1 MVDALRHEEEPI
13 SGDAEMVLVHLADRP
28 LASTEDC
35 VASMDLPAPR
45 VRDALREL
53 KHRVLSESTLLGW
66 TRPRVERIYLP
77 EKGIRRLGISLPTW
91 HDEGNLSHI
100 LQRLPLAENFYLAA
114 GAVEGLG
121 AIKRFQW
128 ISGRSLDA
136 AVDYQDGWV
145 AILWS
150 GLLESE
156 SGISARLENL
166 GQDLLDLVSTGEVP
180 FPAKLLFVV
189 EDWLQ
194 RCLVQRAVR
203 HLPMA
208 DVLVDIWCIDD
219 GDCPRIEATLRSRGR
234 ISQPVPARRVGNWP
248 WAARVESSPW
258 SMDGNLALGR
268 ALSTVAQF
276 AEART
281 ELVKQIFQESG
292 TGRGAQRSLTR
303 LLNRRLV
310 TRRRDGRSYLYRP
323 SSAGYNLLALR
334 DGVSAPNTAS
344 DDGHAE
350 RQSRDLQRHEDGWRS
365 LIGLWAAAG
374 AFVASGERSWEDMGT
389 RGGIYPDG
397 VAYLSTTFGLSPCYV
412 EYERSALGKTRITE
426 KLNGYMSKFRQDW
439 WPVLAVCYNDSAER
453 IFHDVGRQY
462 GLRMLTTTIGR
473 LGEEGPWRCWS
484 WYGRKVEVSLP
495 GITTTSF
502 ARRLRAWLK
511 EEQKGWVMDEG
522 EFQKACD
529 AFAGSDSLF
538 GRAFGPKKWWKH
550 TREYL
555 SALLVQSQGRRNAE
569 NPSECAGLS
578 PRALHRFPS
587 KEGWNDEETIGRLQ
601 KYLVGRLSH
610 PDAVW
615 EVYGG
620 DLLEQVQGPA
630 EVARQGRGARP
641 MVTDIQSGVLL
652 AYVSPLGRALVDKR
666 LYLPKTFTSDSDFCA
681 AVGVPDERRS
691 HRSKTELAL
700 EMLDGARGL
709 GHLEAKWVAGDDTF
723 GISHD
728 FREAVSD
735 RELRYV
741 LNVPAGTKVWLL
753 LPASRDPAH
762 QGSGHLHMPRTAD
775 EHQWTMQEHADAM
788 PKEAWREISVTE
800 GGRGTRT
807 YVFTARRAWETQRGE
822 PGEELWAIWRRNLD
836 GSNLHCYLSQRSRGC
851 APGNSGFLL
860 QIPVARRDGTRGRA
874 RRLGTGRLRGLHLV
888 WLASSSGPVL
898 ARGGILAESAAG
910 WGGTSLSW
918 PAETMR

>member
-1 MVDALRHEEEPI
+1 MVNALRHEEEPL
-13 SGDAEMVLVHLADRP
+13 SGDAEKVLICLADRP

-35 VASMDLPAPR
+35 EASIDLPDAR

-53 KHRVLSESTLLGW
+53 KHRALLESTLLGW
-66 TRPRVERIYLP
+66 TRSRVERINLP
-77 EKGIRRLGISLPTW
+77 EKGIRRLGISVPTW

-136 AVDYQDGWV
+136 AVDYQNGWI
-145 AILWS
+145 AIFS
-150 GLLESE
+150 IGLLAGE

-166 GQDLLDLVSTGEVP
+166 GQDLLDLASTGEGP

-189 EDWLQ
+189 ADWWQ

-203 HLPMA
+203 HLPMV
-208 DVLVDIWCIDD
+208 DVLVDIWCIED
-219 GDCPRIEATLRSRGR
+219 GDCPRIKPTLRSRGR
-234 ISQPVPARRVGNWP
+234 ISQPVPARSVGNWP

-258 SMDGNLALGR
+258 SKDGNLALGR
-268 ALSTVAQF
+268 TLSTVAQF
-276 AEART
+276 SEARA
-281 ELVKQIFQESG
+281 ELVKQIHQESD
-292 TGRGAQRSLTR
+292 TVRGVQRSLTR
-303 LLNRRLV
+303 LLNEKLV

-350 RQSRDLQRHEDGWRS
+350 RPSRDLQKHEDGWRS

-374 AFVASGERSWEDMGT
+374 AFVASGARSWEDMGT

-397 VAYLSTTFGLSPCYV
+397 VAYLSTIFGLSRCYA
-412 EYERSALGKTRITE
+412 ENERSAQGKTRITE
-426 KLNGYMSKFRQDW
+426 KLHGYVSKFRQDR
-439 WPVLAVCYNDSAER
+439 WPVLVVCYNDSAER
-453 IFHDVGRQY
+453 IFHEVGKQF

-473 LGEEGPWRCWS
+473 LEREGPWKCWS

-502 ARRLRAWLK
+502 ASRLMAWLR
-511 EEQKGWVMDEG
+511 EEQAGWVMDEG
-522 EFQKACD
+522 EFQKACE
-529 AFAGSDSLF
+529 ALAGSDSF
-538 GRAFGPKKWWKH
+538 FRKAFGPRKWWKH

-555 SALLVQSQGRRNAE
+555 SDLLVQSQGRRNAE
-569 NPSECAGLS
+569 TPSECEGLS

-601 KYLVGRLSH
+601 KYLAGRLSH

-615 EVYGG
+615 EVYGS
-620 DLLEQVQGPA
+620 DFPEQAQEPA
-630 EVARQGRGARP
+630 DVARQGRGALT

-681 AVGVPDERRS
+681 AVGAPNERRS

-723 GISHD
+723 GISHA
-728 FREAVSD
+728 FREALAD
-735 RELRYV
+735 REMRYV
-741 LNVPAGTKVWLL
+741 LNVPAETRVWLL
-753 LPASRDPAH
+753 PPASSDPAH
-762 QGSGHLHMPRTAD
+762 QGSGHLHMPRAAD
-775 EHQWTMQEHADAM
+775 GHQWTMQEHADAM

-800 GGRGTRT
+800 GGRGPRT
-807 YVFTARRAWETQRGE
+807 YVFTARRARETHRGE

-836 GSNLHCYLSQRSRGC
+836 GSNPHCYLSNAPGDARLETLAFFSRSRWLVGTELE
-851 APGNSGFLL
+851 AEQGNSGLDVYEACTWSGWHHRVDLCLLAGAFLL
-860 QIPVARRDGTRGRA
+860 SQQQDGGAR
-874 RRLGTGRLRGLHLV
+874 
-888 WLASSSGPVL
+888 P
-898 ARGGILAESAAG
+898 
-910 WGGTSLSW
+910 
-918 PAETMR
+918 